1 MCLPYSV
8 FYVLTVNR
16 WMQCPRQGR
25 DAGGWAVTWKG
36 WKWSPGVSIFN
47 NFPTRVDLSCS
58 CCFCF
63 AFCWHPAQD
72 HVLPSPKLHFSSVT
86 IHIPSETGKPICP
99 FELFISS
106 GDDST
111 FPYSCHSLVQEW
123 WALSSTTANQN
134 AQLCCQEL
142 LLEVSIWPSSHCN
155 WSVASDYK
163 RAVLNT
169 KSICSWWEYLH
180 WCR

>member
-8 FYVLTVNR
+8 FHVLTVNR

-25 DAGGWAVTWKG
+25 DAGRWAATLERGKR
-36 WKWSPGVSIFN
+36 SPGVSIFN
-47 NFPTRVDLSCS
+47 NCPTRVDLSYS

-63 AFCWHPAQD
+63 AFCWHTAQD

-86 IHIPSETGKPICP
+86 IHIPLGIEKSICP

-111 FPYSCHSLVQEW
+111 FPHSCHSLVQEW
-123 WALSSTTANQN
+123 WALNSTTANQN
-134 AQLCCQEL
+134 A
-142 LLEVSIWPSSHCN
+142 
-155 WSVASDYK
+155 
-163 RAVLNT
+163 VLPGIT
-169 KSICSWWEYLH
+169 PGGFYLAFFTL
-180 WCR
+180 